1 MKHSP
6 LKISIKGLRVF
17 AHHGVFESER
27 LNGQDFFIDADVW
40 IDGEAAAAND
50 DLAKTVHYGELANA
64 LVAAAKANPVDL
76 IETLA
81 TRLLELV
88 MNFGGGEVTGIVKKA
103 KITVHKPK
111 APIEHEFSDVSVT
124 VKAKRK

>member
-27 LNGQDFFIDADVW
+27 LNGQDCFIDADVW

-88 MNFGGGEVTGIVKKA
+88 MNFGGGEATGIVKKA

>member
-1 MKHSP
+1 MSKYISQP
-6 LKISIKGLRVF
+6 KQKLKTEFK
-17 AHHGVFESER
+17 
-27 LNGQDFFIDADVW
+27 N
-40 IDGEAAAAND
+40 
-50 DLAKTVHYGELANA
+50 
-64 LVAAAKANPVDL
+64 AAAKANPVDL

-88 MNFGGGEVTGIVKKA
+88 MNFGGGEATGIVKKA

>member
-50 DLAKTVHYGELANA
+50 DLAKTVHYGELAND

-88 MNFGGGEVTGIVKKA
+88 MNFGGGEATGIVKKA

>member
-1 MKHSP
+1 MRLQLLHNNRWVC
-6 LKISIKGLRVF
+6 LACEWVVAEVVAQVVKG
-17 AHHGVFESER
+17 
-27 LNGQDFFIDADVW
+27 W
-40 IDGEAAAAND
+40 AAAND

-88 MNFGGGEVTGIVKKA
+88 MNFGGGEATGIVKKA
-103 KITVHKPK
+103 RITVHKPK
-111 APIEHEFSDVSVT
+111 APIEHEFSDVSVR

>member
-1 MKHSP
+1 MQQSP

-27 LNGQDFFIDADVW
+27 INGQDFFIDATVW

-50 DLAKTVHYGELANA
+50 DLAQTVNYGELANA
-64 LVAAAKANPVDL
+64 LVGDAKANPVDL
-76 IETLA
+76 LETLA

-88 MNFGGGEVTGIVKKA
+88 MNFGGGDATGIVKKA

-111 APIEHEFSDVSVT
+111 APIEHEFADVSVT
-124 VKAKRK
+124 VKARRE

>member
-17 AHHGVFESER
+17 AYHGVFESER

-40 IDGEAAAAND
+40 IDGEAAAVND

-88 MNFGGGEVTGIVKKA
+88 MNFGGGEATGIVKKA

>member
-88 MNFGGGEVTGIVKKA
+88 MNFGGGEATGIVKKA
-103 KITVHKPK
+103 RITVHKPK
-111 APIEHEFSDVSVT
+111 APIEHEFSDVSVR

>member
-64 LVAAAKANPVDL
+64 LVSAAKANPVGL

-88 MNFGGGEVTGIVKKA
+88 MNFGGGEATGIVKKA